1 MRHALVLG
9 GGGVAGIAWEIGLL
23 VGLAEAGI
31 DVTEADLVVGT
42 SAGSAVG
49 AMVSSGADLDLLY
62 ARQIAPADP
71 TAEPTVDFDYSEL
84 MSTLAQVT
92 AGSRGARDARSRIGA
107 YALVADVPSEE
118 DRWQIVAGRLPVR
131 EWPRRRLIVVAVDA
145 ETGDWV
151 AFDRDSGVHLVDAVA
166 ASSAL
171 PGVFPPV
178 TVDHRRYVDGGMRSV
193 INADLAEGHE
203 RVLILAPVNGMGIP
217 TEVRRLERAGSR
229 VLVVAADEASR
240 AAFGSNILDPAIR
253 AAAAAAGRAQAAAVA
268 DGVRDLW
275 KG

>member
-31 DVTEADLVVGT
+31 DVTDADLVVGT

-49 AMVSSGADLDLLY
+49 TMISSGADLDLLY
-62 ARQIAPADP
+62 SRQLAPADP
-71 TAEPTVDFDYSEL
+71 AAEPTVEFDYSEL

-92 AGSRGARDARSRIGA
+92 AGSRGARDARARIGA
-107 YALVADVPSEE
+107 YALTAAVPSEE

-131 EWPRRRLIVVAVDA
+131 EWPRRRLMVVAVEA

-203 RVLILAPVNGMGIP
+203 RVLILAPVNGLGIP

-253 AAAAAAGRAQAAAVA
+253 ADAARAGRAQAAAVA
-268 DGVRDLW
+268 DSVRDLW

>member
-71 TAEPTVDFDYSEL
+71 AAEPTVDFDYSEL

-203 RVLILAPVNGMGIP
+203 RVLVLAPVNSMGIP

-229 VLVVAADEASR
+229 VLVVTADEASR

-268 DGVRDLW
+268 DSVRDLW

>member
-71 TAEPTVDFDYSEL
+71 AAEPTVDFDYSEL